1 METLAVKKLA
11 EVELNAEGYLKN
23 MNDWSPELAQEIATK
38 ENVQLTDK
46 HFAVLN
52 WLRTKQAEG
61 VPLSIRKIGN
71 SGLVDIKQFYAL
83 FPGGPL
89 KISSKIAGI
98 PKPASC
104 I

>member
-1 METLAVKKLA
+1 METLTLA
-11 EVELNAEGYLKN
+11 GTSVDVNAEGYLTN
-23 MNDWSPELAQEIATK
+23 MDQWTPELAREMAAQVNIE
-38 ENVQLTDK
+38 LTDK
-46 HFAVLN
+46 HFEVIH
-52 WLRTKQAEG
+52 WLREKQREG
-61 VPLSIRKIGN
+61 VQLSIRKIGN

-89 KISSKIAGI
+89 KISSKLAGI

>member
-1 METLAVKKLA
+1 METLIFNGT
-11 EVELNAEGYLKN
+11 EVETTAEGYLKN
-23 MNDWSPELAQEIATK
+23 MNDWTPELAREMAAK
-38 ENVQLTDK
+38 ENIQLTDK
-46 HFAVLN
+46 HFEVLN

-89 KISSKIAGI
+89 KISSKLAGI

>member
-1 METLAVKKLA
+1 METLLTDAV
-11 EVELNAEGYLKN
+11 EFTAEGYLKN
-23 MNDWSPELAQEIATK
+23 MDAWTPELARELAAK
-38 ENVQLTDK
+38 ENIVLTDK
-46 HFAVLN
+46 HFEVLN
-52 WLRTKQAEG
+52 WLRDKQKAGEQ
-61 VPLSIRKIGN
+61 LSIRKMGN
-71 SGLVDIKQFYAL
+71 SGIVDIKQFYQL

>member
-1 METLAVKKLA
+1 METVVLTLDQV
-11 EVELNAEGYLKN
+11 EVNSEGYLKN
-23 MNDWSPELAQEIATK
+23 VNDWSPELAREIAAK
-38 ENVQLTDK
+38 ENIQLTEK
-46 HFAVLN
+46 HFEVLN

-61 VPLSIRKIGN
+61 VQLSIRKIGN
-71 SGLVDIKQFYAL
+71 SGIVDIKQFYAL

-89 KISSKIAGI
+89 KVSSKIAGI

>member
-1 METLAVKKLA
+1 METLVNTT
-11 EVELNAEGYLKN
+11 VEFTPEGYLKN
-23 MNDWSPELAQEIATK
+23 MDEWTPELARELAAK
-38 ENVQLTDK
+38 ENIVLTDK
-46 HFAVLN
+46 HFEVLN
-52 WLRTKQAEG
+52 WLRARQKEG
-61 VPLSIRKIGN
+61 TQITIRKVGA

-104 I
+104 V

>member
-1 METLAVKKLA
+1 METVMTQALPVNK
-11 EVELNAEGYLKN
+11 EGYLLDSKL
-23 MNDWSPELAQEIATK
+23 WTPEWAKEVAAQHNIT
-38 ENVQLTDK
+38 LTDK
-46 HFAVLN
+46 HFEVLK
-52 WLRTKQAEG
+52 WLRDKHASG
-61 VPLSIRKIGN
+61 VPLTIRKVGA
-71 SGLVDIKQFYAL
+71 SGLVDIKEFYAL

>member
-1 METLAVKKLA
+1 METAVLNLAQV
-11 EVELNAEGYLKN
+11 EVTPDGYFKN
-23 MNDWSPELAQEIATK
+23 MNDWTPEFAREMAAR
-38 ENVQLTDK
+38 ENIVLTDK
-46 HFAVLN
+46 HFEVLN

-61 VPLSIRKIGN
+61 VPLSIRKVGN
-71 SGLVDIKQFYAL
+71 SGIVDIKQFYAL

>member
-1 METLAVKKLA
+1 METLLNNGTQI
-11 EVELNAEGYLKN
+11 EVNAEGYLKN
-23 MNDWSPELAQEIATK
+23 MNQWTPELAHELAQN
-38 ENVQLTDK
+38 ENIELTNK
-46 HFAVLN
+46 HFEVLN
-52 WLRTKQAEG
+52 WLRAKQAEG
-61 VPLSIRKIGN
+61 TPLSIRKVGN
-71 SGLVDIKQFYAL
+71 SGLVDIKQFYQL